1 MFPPSQQSSEASAEQ
16 LLRPLPRQ
24 HADPRIYGP
33 LNASFIHATHQSPL
47 LSIRPAS
54 IPNPS
59 ASSLPSTPTAM
70 TAAPKDSG
78 YIQASDPTRPRS
90 DAAVPF
96 REIIPKPDHPK
107 IAGIERCDAHSWCQ
121 SRRQIPA
128 PAWLIDR
135 LDAKNLETPYVGFTA
150 DGVVREGLYEYAD
163 DEGAPVRAA
172 TEAAERLVAL
182 LSAEEK
188 GRTLFEDVDA
198 DEIRLWS
205 NPELYVNPGGLR
217 LDEVREE
224 VRDAV
229 HAVLKASLSQQ
240 GYDKTW
246 ACCLTNGFLGH
257 LVNGRRVL
265 NEHSYNFRLFGT
277 PSVDQP
283 WGWTFFGHH
292 LCLAVVFYGPRMVV
306 GPTFMGAEPD
316 RIDEGPHEGLRLFK
330 TEELESLKLM
340 QSLSPEL
347 QAKATLSVGM
357 DGESLP
363 EDRWNPFDE
372 RHLAGARQDNRV
384 VPFGE
389 LLHNCWRPF
398 KGNWKLT
405 VGKEGLP
412 VKEMPPAQQE
422 QIIKLYKAFNEHY
435 PAPVLEHRV
444 NLFKK
449 HLDETYF
456 AWIGPHGDDDPYYF
470 RIHSPVGF
478 MELDFHC
485 GSKYFLRH
493 GIYSPQADVM
503 PQSS

>member
-1 MFPPSQQSSEASAEQ
+1 M
-16 LLRPLPRQ
+16 
-24 HADPRIYGP
+24 
-33 LNASFIHATHQSPL
+33 
-47 LSIRPAS
+47 
-54 IPNPS
+54 
-59 ASSLPSTPTAM
+59 
-70 TAAPKDSG
+70 AAPKDSG
-78 YIQASDPTRPRS
+78 YIQSTDPTRPRS

-96 REIIPKPDHPK
+96 REIIPAPTHPK
-107 IAGIERCDAHSWCQ
+107 IAGIENCDAHSWCA

-135 LDAKNLETPYVGFTA
+135 LDAKNLERPYIGFTA
-150 DGVVREGLYEYAD
+150 DGKVRERLYAYAD
-163 DEGAPVRAA
+163 DEGAPVGDAVR
-172 TEAAERLVAL
+172 AAERLVGL
-182 LSAEEK
+182 LSEQEK
-188 GRTLFEDVDA
+188 ESTLFESVDA
-198 DEIRLWS
+198 DEMRLWS

-217 LDEVREE
+217 LDEVREP

-229 HAVLKASLSQQ
+229 HEVLKASLSKE
-240 GYDKTW
+240 GYEKTW
-246 ACCLTNGFLGH
+246 ACCLTNAFLGH

-265 NEHSYNFRLFGT
+265 NEHSYNFRLFGS
-277 PSVDQP
+277 PSAEQP

-292 LCLAVVFYGPRMVV
+292 LCLAVVFYGPRMVI

-357 DGESLP
+357 DGDSLP

-384 VPFGE
+384 VPF
-389 LLHNCWRPF
+389 
-398 KGNWKLT
+398 
-405 VGKEGLP
+405 EGLP
-412 VKEMPPAQQE
+412 VREMPAAQQE
-422 QIIKLYKAFNEHY
+422 QIIKLYTAFNEYY
-435 PAPVLEHRV
+435 PAPVLEHRL

-449 HLDETYF
+449 YLDETYF

-485 GSKYFLRH
+485 GIFLTNT
-493 GIYSPQADVM
+493 SPARCHIHTTNRLPNRGDYGKALVEFFRKK
-503 PQSS
+503 QSAL